1 MCRDPNSNNNHV
13 ISDCI
18 IFDMWKT
25 TELTRDEN
33 RCIKADALRRCHV
46 SQVPL
51 FYRPGGVANSFSMPL
66 YRPFPTQPSSPF
78 SRSRPVCLFLFADGC
93 PYFSLYPLR
102 TQSPSWLETP
112 FPFSS
117 AFSLYP
123 AIYFF
128 FSHILLSL
136 LLSSFFLPSFSIC
149 PLHLLRT
156 QLFHLFLGQ
165 MPRLGATSSLLSLF
179 LPFLSSPSSIFA
191 LFSLFLSFSPL
202 LNI

>member
-1 MCRDPNSNNNHV
+1 M
-13 ISDCI
+13 ILILI
-18 IFDMWKT
+18 IITLSLILLYLIRKT
-25 TELTRDEN
+25 REFTRDEN

-51 FYRPGGVANSFSMPL
+51 FYRPGSVASSSMPL

-78 SRSRPVCLFLFADGC
+78 SHSRPVCLFLFADGC

-102 TQSPSWLETP
+102 TQNPSRLERLLSL
-112 FPFSS
+112 FSS

-136 LLSSFFLPSFSIC
+136 LLLSSFSF
-149 PLHLLRT
+149 
-156 QLFHLFLGQ
+156 FHLSLSTHF
-165 MPRLGATSSLLSLF
+165 TSFGHSCSI
-179 LPFLSSPSSIFA
+179 SS
-191 LFSLFLSFSPL
+191 
-202 LNI
+202 